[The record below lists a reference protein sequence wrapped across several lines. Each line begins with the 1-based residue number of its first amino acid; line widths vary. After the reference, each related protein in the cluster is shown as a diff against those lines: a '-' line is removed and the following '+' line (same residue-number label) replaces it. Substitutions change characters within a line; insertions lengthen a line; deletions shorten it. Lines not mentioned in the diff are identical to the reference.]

1 MFSFNKLCFYYKAF
15 TMKTQLFVLL
25 VVKKS
30 HAKMKNNFIL

>member
-25 VVKKS
+25 VVKS